1 MLERLALWADAHTP
15 NAIRVALILALAWLV
30 SRGLRSLIK
39 RIETIADDGDPNT
52 VTELEKRAHTISRIL
67 RQASFILVWSVTIM
81 LVLAELGVDL
91 KPILAGAGILGLAIG
106 FGAQTLVK
114 DVITGFFILL
124 ENQIRV
130 GDVVTAA
137 GMTGE
142 VEAVNLRTTVLRD
155 ADGKTHIIPN
165 SAITVVTNA
174 TRDFSRALLDVGVSY
189 REDTDRAMMVMR
201 EVGSAMEKDPVF
213 ARKLIGS
220 FEYPGIQAFGESAI
234 LLRMVGKTNAQ
245 DGPIVQRELRRR
257 VKKAFDQAGIEIP
270 SPHLRVLTDK

>member
-270 SPHLRVLTDK
+270 YPHLRVLTDK

>member
-155 ADGKTHIIPN
+155 VDGKTHIIPN

-270 SPHLRVLTDK
+270 YPHLRVLTDK

>member
-201 EVGSAMEKDPVF
+201 VVGSAMEKDPVF

-270 SPHLRVLTDK
+270 YPHLRVLTDK